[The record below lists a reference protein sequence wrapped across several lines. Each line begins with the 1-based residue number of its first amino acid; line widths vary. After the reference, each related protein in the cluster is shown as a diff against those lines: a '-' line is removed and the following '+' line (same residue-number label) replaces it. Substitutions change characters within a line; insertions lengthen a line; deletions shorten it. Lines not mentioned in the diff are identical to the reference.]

1 MSGTLSSEALARLP
15 FWLRELLDNCPAAGD
30 GVHFWI
36 FRVAR
41 HLLAHFDEESA
52 YEIIR
57 AKAAS
62 CGRPIGKLERE
73 IIAQIKG
80 ALPRRWQP
88 KDPQAFATGAQVS
101 VEHLLAFTNT
111 CGFVTCARNLEIIV
125 STRILQRSG
134 SGKPRPTL
142 VWCLRAR

>member
-101 VEHLLAFTNT
+101 VEHLRESLHCRDHANAAFLA
-111 CGFVTCARNLEIIV
+111 
-125 STRILQRSG
+125 
-134 SGKPRPTL
+134 
-142 VWCLRAR
+142 RARHRSYSKDRIQGYFISRFS